1 MLLTFDQGLI
11 LLLLGVVLGTKIQSK
26 RMQSIAKK
34 AKEIL
39 SDEQAKESDK
49 EKGDLA

>member
-11 LLLLGVVLGTKIQSK
+11 LLLLGVVLGTKIESK
-26 RMQSIAKK
+26 RMQRIAQK

-39 SDEQAKESDK
+39 SDEQAKEDDK
-49 EKGDLA
+49 KKGDLT